1 MRDTS
6 SAADLI
12 ACIAILVAVLSG
24 SLNLHL
30 WSEMSRYQQLS
41 ERQAQQIQTM
51 ERTLLLNR

>member
-1 MRDTS
+1 MKDS
-6 SAADLI
+6 SNAADLI

-30 WSEMSRYQQLS
+30 WSEVNRYQQLS
-41 ERQAQQIQTM
+41 EQQAQQIQTM